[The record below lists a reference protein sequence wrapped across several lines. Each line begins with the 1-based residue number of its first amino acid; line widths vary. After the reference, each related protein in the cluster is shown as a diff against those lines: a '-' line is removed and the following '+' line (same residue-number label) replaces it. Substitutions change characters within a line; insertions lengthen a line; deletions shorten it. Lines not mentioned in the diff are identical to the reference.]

1 VPAGFTI
8 NEALSPP
15 DGTTS
20 WKNSEK
26 TGDYKMTANDLMMTG
41 PTQAELLRIFLVD
54 TPDGR
59 EFTLRNSSPNSFRQL
74 QIWYNGAKKIKLE
87 HPMSGLIYAPHAV
100 VEVAFNA
107 EFKGAIVARRI
118 VFEGNNSIYLDKAI
132 ANQNFT
138 KP

>member
-1 VPAGFTI
+1 
-8 NEALSPP
+8 
-15 DGTTS
+15 
-20 WKNSEK
+20 
-26 TGDYKMTANDLMMTG
+26 
-41 PTQAELLRIFLVD
+41 
-54 TPDGR
+54 
-59 EFTLRNSSPNSFRQL
+59 
-74 QIWYNGAKKIKLE
+74 
-87 HPMSGLIYAPHAV
+87 